1 MLISLVMPATN
12 HDELAR
18 TDTSSTGDAIRP
30 MTADDLPRVHA
41 LECAAEANPWS
52 LEHFAEELG
61 RPYSHTDLC
70 WRNGQ
75 LAGFLCSWLIAGEL
89 QIQNI
94 ATDPAFRRQGVAARL
109 LTVTLE
115 RSVAAGLDAA
125 WLEVRVSNAAAISLY
140 ERFGF
145 RVVARRTG
153 YYADGEDALV
163 MCCKSV
169 RSEA

>member
-1 MLISLVMPATN
+1 
-12 HDELAR
+12 
-18 TDTSSTGDAIRP
+18 
-30 MTADDLPRVHA
+30 MTADDLPQVHA

-94 ATDPAFRRQGVAARL
+94 ATAPLFRRQGVATRL
-109 LTVTLE
+109 LTVTLG

-125 WLEVRVSNAAAISLY
+125 WLEVRVSNAAAIALY

-145 RVVARRTG
+145 RAVARRTG

-163 MCCKSV
+163 MCFQSV
-169 RSEA
+169 RCEE

>member
-1 MLISLVMPATN
+1 MTTIN
-12 HDELAR
+12 HDGFIAVDR
-18 TDTSSTGDAIRP
+18 SSTGEVIRL
-30 MTADDLPRVHA
+30 MTADDLSQVHA
-41 LECAAEANPWS
+41 LECAAEPNPWS
-52 LEHFAEELG
+52 LEQFAEELG
-61 RPYSHTDLC
+61 KPCSRTDLC

-94 ATDPAFRRQGVAARL
+94 ATAPAFRRQGVAARL
-109 LTVTLE
+109 LTVVLE

-125 WLEVRVSNAAAISLY
+125 WLEVRVSNVAAISLY

-145 RVVARRTG
+145 RTVARRTA